1 MVEGDLEYSPMF
13 KAVLSQS
20 LVKVSVTWTF

>member
-1 MVEGDLEYSPMF
+1 VLDGADAALVTDRI

-20 LVKVSVTWTF
+20 LVRA